1 MDKTTHSVRAKY
13 WKKII
18 KNCCNRP
25 KGMTAKQWLENNGI
39 SEPTYYAWMK
49 RFRQETYEL
58 ATTTTDVPAV
68 SEVSAITF
76 AEIPVKAETTVEEHT
91 PVNQEM
97 HPVAVISTGTCSI
110 AISNDISDLL
120 ISKILQE
127 VCHA

>member
-1 MDKTTHSVRAKY
+1 MDKCTHDVRRQY
-13 WKKII
+13 WKNII
-18 KNCCNRP
+18 NQCLQRP

-39 SEPTYYAWMK
+39 SEPTYYAWLK

-76 AEIPVKAETTVEEHT
+76 AEIPVKAETTVEEQT
-91 PVNQEM
+91 LVNQEM
-97 HPVAVISTGTCSI
+97 HPVAVISTGNCSI
-110 AISNDISDLL
+110 AISNDISELL

>member
-1 MDKTTHSVRAKY
+1 MDKCTHDVRKQY
-13 WKKII
+13 WKNII
-18 KNCCNRP
+18 NQCLQRP

-39 SEPTYYAWMK
+39 SEPTYYAWLK
-49 RFRQETYEL
+49 RFRQETYAL
-58 ATTTTDVPAV
+58 ATTTAEVPAV

-76 AEIPVKAETTVEEHT
+76 AEIPLKAEPTVVKQV

-97 HPVAVISTGTCSI
+97 HPVAVINTGNCSI

-127 VCHA
+127 VRHA